1 MIEKDYYRRI
11 KTALLYSKE
20 YCNLMGKSE
29 IGEDFSQYA
38 TVDLASTLSEYMAEE
53 LGFDQQKSSVLAMCK
68 GIVFPPYGKAGMKYI
83 KQLANSENINID
95 EAQICKNIIDK
106 ILKENKFEM
115 TVDFENSIQDLFSST
130 TQNNESVIVNNVYSM
145 LNDIFILRE
154 NSLSM
159 QTKLNNKT
167 FDIIEDAI
175 SESKNNGQISYSP
188 KLQQLKQTEAFKLN
202 EEEISD
208 EQEAVLKHLWQHY
221 KEKGLN
227 LQEIVS
233 SIITEQER

>member
-1 MIEKDYYRRI
+1 MIKKDYYRKI

-20 YCNLMGKSE
+20 YNNLMGKSE
-29 IGEDFSQYA
+29 IGEDISQYA
-38 TVDLASTLSEYMAEE
+38 TVDLASTLSECMAEE

-68 GIVFPPYGKAGMKYI
+68 GIVFSPYGKAGMKYI
-83 KQLANSENINID
+83 KQLADSENINID
-95 EAQICKNIIDK
+95 ESQICKNIINK

-115 TVDFENSIQDLFSST
+115 TQDFENSIQHLFLPNT
-130 TQNNESVIVNNVYSM
+130 KDDEVAIVNNVYSM

-175 SESKNNGQISYSP
+175 IESKNNGKISYSP
-188 KLQQLKQTEAFKLN
+188 KLEKLKQTEAFKLN
-202 EEEISD
+202 EEELSE
-208 EQEAVLKHLWQHY
+208 EQETILKHLWQQY